1 MQASLHMKANMQH
14 TSLLSGLV
22 LVVYIAALLCLHYQM
37 FVSTT
42 AVAAAH
48 ETYDKRCLKLAAS
61 GAKDCEG

>member
-48 ETYDKRCLKLAAS
+48 ARDYNI
-61 GAKDCEG
+61 